1 MKILAIDTTGTVAS
15 VALVDDEKTIGE
27 MTADF
32 KRNHSQTLMPMVQ
45 RVLDMVETELSE
57 VDYIGCASGPGSFT
71 GLRIGAATA
80 KALAYAANKPIV
92 AVPTLDALAY
102 NVFSIGQIVTPMMDA
117 RRGQVYAAFY
127 RWENGKLV
135 RLSPYMAEDVDE
147 ILRKSKLYQEE
158 KTFIGDGVPVYLEQ
172 IKSSGVAYVLPPQ
185 CMQKQRASSV
195 GSLGLV
201 MAREG
206 KLHSDLDFLPFY
218 IRKPQAEREYEEK
231 RQQ

>member
-45 RVLDMVETELSE
+45 ALLEMVETELLE
-57 VDYIGCASGPGSFT
+57 IDYIGCASGPGSFT

-80 KALAYAANKPIV
+80 KALAYAVAKPLV

-102 NVFSIGQIVTPMMDA
+102 NVFSTDRILVPMMDA

-127 RWENGKLV
+127 RWERGLLV
-135 RLSPYMAEDVDE
+135 RLSPYMAEDVE
-147 ILRKSKLYQEE
+147 EVLRKSNMYKEE
-158 KTFIGDGVPVYLEQ
+158 KILIGDGVPVYMEQ
-172 IKSSGVAYVLPPQ
+172 IKASGTDFMLPPQ
-185 CMQKQRASSV
+185 CMRKQRASSV

-201 MAREG
+201 LAREG
-206 KLHSDLDFLPFY
+206 KLNNDLDFVPFY
-218 IRKPQAEREYEEK
+218 IRKPQAEREYEK
-231 RQQ
+231 KQQG